1 MQQRQCTSSIALSLL
16 ILLQRRAVQSA
27 RPLWTALRSF
37 ALLSSTELNGALG
50 EPGGAPAI
58 GWEHCVISRLVWGAY
73 TTITREHISRSSGR
87 DPCSTSI
94 RGKRHYRAAY
104 MYIVQGNN
112 RVYMDIARSSSQT
125 CLTDS
130 SPVARLTAR
139 HWHLLLPALSVRAA
153 SSTRDPARKLPC
165 VVGGTARTAC
175 STPPAPARSAAVSS
189 RV

>member
-1 MQQRQCTSSIALSLL
+1 MHVINCSLPADSAAKACSAVSPSVMDSSAQLCSAQLN
-16 ILLQRRAVQSA
+16 RAQ
-27 RPLWTALRSF
+27 RSF
-37 ALLSSTELNGALG
+37 GGAR
-50 EPGGAPAI
+50 GAPAI